1 MEYEKFCEDC
11 GEYFTTTQKGAKF
24 CRSCLLE
31 HMAQANRNA
40 QNMKKFENITVNPR
54 ETFNDILAEIE
65 RYNKENSRHLSYGQ
79 YVALRFL
86 ERQKL
91 KKVKKS

>member
-11 GEYFTTTQKGAKF
+11 GDYFTTTRKGAKT
-24 CRSCLLE
+24 CRRCSLE
-31 HMAQANRNA
+31 RAAQANRNC

-54 ETFNDILAEIE
+54 ETFNDIIAEIE